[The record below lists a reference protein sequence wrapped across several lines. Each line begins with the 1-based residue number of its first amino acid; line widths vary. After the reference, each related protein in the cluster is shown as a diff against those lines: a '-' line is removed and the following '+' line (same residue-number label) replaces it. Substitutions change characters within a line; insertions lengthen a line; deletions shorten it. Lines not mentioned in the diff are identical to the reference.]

1 MRRYTHFISR
11 ENPRFPLAD
20 FSFLLLTFL
29 CAVIP
34 DCIYTLPI
42 SVFCVYVLLKTVGSL
57 SEIMYAGVV
66 TAPVAS
72 PLLKVW
78 QGNAEWGL
86 NVSANSGK
94 PDYHGIKT
102 SLEERADEEK
112 CALAEDE
119 AGSDCTTEEDS
130 TPPSPANGKR
140 IPCFPPTGLERM
152 GSETSVVSGES
163 ENNNNKNVV
172 DKKEA
177 GKLPSSQYKGV
188 VPQPNGRWGAQIYEK
203 HQRVWLGTFNTE
215 EEAATAYDRAALRF
229 RGRDAIT
236 NFAPL
241 EDAHPEALF
250 LRRHS
255 KAEIVDMLRKH
266 TYGDEL
272 EQATKDKN
280 AGPKTSS
287 NSDDPGV
294 ERSTL
299 AKADAAFPR
308 QILFE
313 KAVTPS
319 DVGKLNRLVIPK
331 HHAEKY
337 FPLAVAAG
345 AKGVLLNFEDG
356 VTKTWRFRYSYWH
369 SSQSYVLTKGWSRYV
384 RDKRLQAGDVVTF
397 ERCIGA
403 SGKLYISFRRRP
415 CNVLTDFRSPAVSG
429 GFFRPHQFVGPF
441 AGYGQW
447 TQVFY
452 SAPPVQKRDVDTGSI
467 PSAAAHGS
475 SCAYDFCRPPSSAI
489 NVASDD
495 GNSSPPDVVNQ
506 KTENSAVAAASSS
519 VKLFGVNL
527 GQPTCSPLN
536 LFPQETGSNDC
547 EYRGEVKKRKAAESL
562 LSYGGKE
569 RYPQRL

>member
-369 SSQSYVLTKGWSRYV
+369 SSQSYVLTQGWSRYV
-384 RDKRLQAGDVVTF
+384 KAKRLQAGDVVTF
-397 ERCIGA
+397 DCSTGA
-403 SGKLYISFRRRP
+403 AGQLYISFRRRP
-415 CNVLTDFRSPAVSG
+415 CNFLAPAASGGPLRSPQFLTPVSG
-429 GFFRPHQFVGPF
+429 YCQF
-441 AGYGQW
+441 
-447 TQVFY
+447 TNVFH
-452 SAPPVQKRDVDTGSI
+452 SLAPPVQRHPVLWAYGFPKPPLASHDGKSPEVDLREKTN
-467 PSAAAHGS
+467 
-475 SCAYDFCRPPSSAI
+475 PPSSSI
-489 NVASDD
+489 SR
-495 GNSSPPDVVNQ
+495 P
-506 KTENSAVAAASSS
+506 T

-527 GQPTCSPLN
+527 S
-536 LFPQETGSNDC
+536 
-547 EYRGEVKKRKAAESL
+547 
-562 LSYGGKE
+562 
-569 RYPQRL
+569 